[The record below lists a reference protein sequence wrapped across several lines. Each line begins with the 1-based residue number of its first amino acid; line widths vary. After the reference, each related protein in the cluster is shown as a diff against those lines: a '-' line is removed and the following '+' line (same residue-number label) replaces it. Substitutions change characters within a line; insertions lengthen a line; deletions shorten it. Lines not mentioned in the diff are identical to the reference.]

1 MDESEEAS
9 PGHDALDPT
18 MDPTGQVAKRF
29 SLADPDD
36 QDHAR
41 EHGEGTYTG

>member
-1 MDESEEAS
+1 MRAKK
-9 PGHDALDPT
+9 PRRGTTLDPT